1 MPRSISAIILALGLL
16 TAAGAH
22 DASLHKGKAT
32 AGEIISVSGDQVK
45 LKTASGPV
53 TVTLNEKT
61 KFEHGNKNVDR
72 SHLQKG
78 QKVSVFGVKLPSG
91 QLVAKEIVVAPD
103 SSAAHK

>member
-1 MPRSISAIILALGLL
+1 MPRSITAMFLALGLL

-32 AGEIISVSGDQVK
+32 TGEILSVSEDQVK
-45 LKTASGPV
+45 VKTESGPV
-53 TVTLNEKT
+53 TITLNEKT
-61 KFEHGNKNVDR
+61 RFEHGNKSVNR

-91 QLVAKEIVVAPD
+91 QVVAKEIVVAHD
-103 SSAAHK
+103 SNGGHK